1 MIKQLLC
8 FAALVQA
15 GISYGQT
22 TTQWIQQASFF
33 GVEDIKTMSY
43 VPGNTAVNPAV
54 WTFAGGAVNT
64 GPGGTVMDEH
74 RLTAYNATSGTPLF
88 DQQVIGVDIQKIT
101 YDASLDQVLLLV
113 NAEAGPAFIGQNTVS
128 TGGDP
133 DCMKFGLLRFNRSG
147 ILLGSQWLPFPCS
160 HDRAG
165 GLIWDIDTLLQRV
178 ALSMPVYGDLD
189 TDSSFFNFGTHSRM
203 LHKDS
208 TYMGIF
214 QWDYA
219 GTPLQLD
226 MFVQPIGISDRSHVK
241 GITYGNNGDICLV
254 GDIVSDIRFGS
265 FTVSRTATEAATF
278 MARIRAGGTVAAAK
292 KVFTGNTMSLGAMG
306 ITYNR
311 VNKQL
316 YFANDWSDQLVM
328 NGTVVQRGSTG
339 FMANILIAATDSNLA
354 LQRFTTIRYGDTTST
369 LSSVLYS
376 FGQIQTDVAGN
387 IVMGATMKD
396 SFLVQ
401 QKMFRSK
408 TVNEQY
414 NVTVL
419 RMDKDLQLDTCM
431 LSEGTGNEHTSQI
444 ALGPEHEIYV
454 GGRFNGA
461 AMFHPLSGLPL
472 TSTEDAFVVKI
483 KLKKTGTTGL
493 QDIDEADSW
502 LVYPSPA
509 TDNLHVSLEKM
520 QDVSLYTAEGKRVY
534 HKVWANNRNAC
545 VIDVSRLAAG
555 IYFMRATTQNG
566 SSKVK
571 RFVKE

>member
-8 FAALVQA
+8 FAALIQA

-33 GVEDIKTMSY
+33 GVEDIKTISY
-43 VPGNTAVNPAV
+43 VPGNTTVNPAV

-64 GPGGTVMDEH
+64 GPGGTVMSEY

-88 DQQVIGVDIQKIT
+88 DQQVIGVDIYRIT
-101 YDASLDQVLLLV
+101 YDASLDQVLLLI

-147 ILLGSQWLPFPCS
+147 VLLGSQWLPFPCS

-165 GLIWDIDTLLQRV
+165 GLVWAIDTLLQRV

-189 TDSSFFNFGTHSRM
+189 TDSTLFNFGTHSRI
-203 LHKDS
+203 LRKDS
-208 TYMGIF
+208 TYMSIF

-226 MFVQPIGISDRSHVK
+226 MFVQPIGISDRSQLK
-241 GITYGNNGDICLV
+241 DITYGNNGDICLV

-265 FTVSRTATEAATF
+265 FTVSKAATETATF

-292 KVFTGNTMSLGAMG
+292 KVFTGNTMSLGALG
-306 ITYNR
+306 IAYNR

-328 NGTVVQRGSTG
+328 NGSMVQHGSTG
-339 FMANILIAATDSNLA
+339 FMSNILIAATDSNLT
-354 LQRFTTIRYGDTTST
+354 LQRFTTVRYGDTTST
-369 LSSVLYS
+369 LSSLLYS
-376 FGQIQTDVAGN
+376 FGQIQTDGAGN

-396 SFLVQ
+396 SFRVE
-401 QKMFRSK
+401 QKIFRSK
-408 TVNEQY
+408 TANEQY
-414 NVTVL
+414 NVTVIRL
-419 RMDKDLQLDTCM
+419 NKDLQLDTCM

-444 ALGPEHEIYV
+444 ALGQDQDIYV
-454 GGRFNGA
+454 GGRFNGTA
-461 AMFHPLSGLPL
+461 VFHPLSASPS

-483 KLKKTGTTGL
+483 RLKKAGATGL
-493 QDIDEADSW
+493 PDVEETNSW
-502 LVYPSPA
+502 SIYPSPA
-509 TDNLHVSLEKM
+509 TDKLYVSLEKM
-520 QDVSLYTAEGKRVY
+520 QDISLYTADGRQVY

-545 VIDVSRLAAG
+545 VIDVSGLAPG
-555 IYFMRATTQNG
+555 VYFVRATTQNG
-566 SSKVK
+566 SNKVR